1 MLITP
6 TDFSATLV
14 SKLEKDALLLPL
26 SELDRVDL
34 LDQLGEDGNYTYLVL
49 RADNIR
55 SEIVKVTVK
64 CNELVLERGQDS
76 TTAKTFPRGTCVL
89 FLVTPMIVKH
99 LICNY
104 DCCEDEDCPC
114 AEVKSAGFHLPAGIV
129 NSKWSGSVVFS
140 GDLPM
145 AIGTD
150 LPIWITATVEANHVT
165 LVGTP
170 PVAGSYNIAVSA
182 TNCSGAIVV
191 QQGVVVIS

>member
-6 TDFSATLV
+6 TDFRATLV

-49 RADNIR
+49 RADNVR
-55 SEIVKVTVK
+55 SEVVKVTVN
-64 CNELVLERGQDS
+64 CDELVLERGQDS

-104 DCCEDEDCPC
+104 DCCADEDCPC
-114 AEVKSAGFHLPAGIV
+114 AEVKSAGLYLPVGNV
-129 NSKWSGSVVFS
+129 NSNWTGTVVFS

-150 LPIWITATVEANHVT
+150 LPTWITATIEANHVT
-165 LVGTP
+165 LIGTP
-170 PVAGSYNIAVSA
+170 TTSGTYNIAVSA

-191 QQGVVVIS
+191 QQGVVVIN